1 MKDPYVIIVRPVITE
16 KTMGLG
22 AEGKYTFQVDKDS
35 NKIEIADAISKI
47 FKVKVAKVNTLTI
60 KGKIKRQGR
69 GPAGRTPDWKKA
81 YVTLEAG
88 QKIEMFEG
96 A

>member
-60 KGKIKRQGR
+60 KANIKRQGR